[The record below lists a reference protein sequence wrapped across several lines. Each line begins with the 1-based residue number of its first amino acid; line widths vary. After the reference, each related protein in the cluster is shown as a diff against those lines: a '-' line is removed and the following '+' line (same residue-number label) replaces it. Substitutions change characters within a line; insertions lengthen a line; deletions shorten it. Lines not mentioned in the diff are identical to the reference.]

1 MKNNFF
7 ERDTFSSLNSLGFI
21 TISNLMSELQRSSS
35 ASATVNVLGFPV
47 FVTVRVSLSVIPMS
61 ASFPPYTRLF
71 VLTSHLL
78 LRPLRKGRGGKVFL
92 KELKWKETI
101 LVVTILLFVFH
112 FDVGADKLIAIW
124 VDTSAREVPL
134 LPQDQEERRND
145 NDDKP
150 AESAEYDSYN
160 GAWA

>member
-1 MKNNFF
+1 M
-7 ERDTFSSLNSLGFI
+7 
-21 TISNLMSELQRSSS
+21 
-35 ASATVNVLGFPV
+35 

-78 LRPLRKGRGGKVFL
+78 LRPLRKGRGEKVFL

-112 FDVGADKLIAIW
+112 FDVGADKLIAI
-124 VDTSAREVPL
+124 
-134 LPQDQEERRND
+134 
-145 NDDKP
+145 
-150 AESAEYDSYN
+150 
-160 GAWA
+160 